1 MTRADDP
8 DQTGTPPDPRPFRFD
23 SGPVQLEP
31 LPEQPPLTPGEPSQ
45 DADPDA
51 AIAARMARIQQRLD
65 SLKKRSPSGAPG
77 SSGMAKLGHSVQWWI
92 VGILGLSSA
101 LVVIIAYL
109 AMAVPG
115 PWFPANAAQ
124 SFGATSLQLVR
135 GHGELVGGALIVSA
149 PADDGVAVISINGN
163 LRADRIR
170 GIAWSVTGVPDT
182 AKVGI
187 AWRSDV
193 QPGRTYG
200 LPAIVDAGRLRPV
213 IVSGAPGWIGN
224 INGLGLVV
232 AGTFVQPIRVVG
244 VTAKPMG
251 AIETLRDRAGEW
263 LAFEGWSG
271 TSVNVIAG
279 GADAQDLPLPP
290 LVAAI
295 VALGAALLLGLR
307 RWRPHWVPNAALGIG
322 IFFVVGW
329 FVLDLR
335 WSANLVRQV
344 ATTWSTFGGKSEREK
359 HLADADGQLFQF
371 IESVRAALPPTP
383 QRIWVV
389 SDAPYFSGR
398 AAYHLYPHNIHFQP
412 RGRAMPDRAWVKPGD
427 WLLVFNRRGVEFN
440 EARHTLRWDGAT
452 EVAADLKTSGA
463 GAALFLIR

>member
-8 DQTGTPPDPRPFRFD
+8 DQTGRPPGTRPFRFD
-23 SGPVQLEP
+23 SGPVRLEA
-31 LPEQPPLTPGEPSQ
+31 LPEQPPLTPSDPSK
-45 DADPDA
+45 DTDPDA
-51 AIAARMARIQQRLD
+51 AIAARMSRIQQRLD
-65 SLKKRSPSGAPG
+65 RLKKRSSSDAPG
-77 SSGMAKLGHSVQWWI
+77 SSGMAKIGHSVQWWI
-92 VGILGLSSA
+92 AGILGLFSG
-101 LVVIIAYL
+101 LVVIVAYL
-109 AMAVPG
+109 AVAVPG
-115 PWFPANAAQ
+115 PWFPVNAAQ
-124 SFGATSLQLVR
+124 SFGGASLQIVR
-135 GHGELVGGALIVSA
+135 GQGEFVGGELIVSA
-149 PADDGVAVISINGN
+149 PADDGVAIIAINGT

-170 GIAWSVTGVPDT
+170 GIAWSVSGVPDN

-193 QPGRTYG
+193 QPERTYG
-200 LPAIVDAGRLRPV
+200 LPAIVEAGRVRPV

-224 INGLGLVV
+224 INGLGLVI
-232 AGTFVQPIRVVG
+232 AGTFAQPIRVIG

-251 AIETLRDRAGEW
+251 AIETLGDRAGEW
-263 LAFEGWSG
+263 FAFEGWSG

-279 GADAQDLPLPP
+279 GADSQDLPLAP
-290 LVAAI
+290 LIAVI
-295 VALGAALLLGLR
+295 VLLAAALLLGLH
-307 RWRPHWVPNAALGIG
+307 RWRPRWLANAALATGVVFVIG
-322 IFFVVGW
+322 W
-329 FVLDLR
+329 LVLDLR

-344 ATTWSTFGGKSEREK
+344 GATWAMFGGKSEREK
-359 HLADADGQLFQF
+359 RLAEADGQLYQF
-371 IESVRAALPPTP
+371 IENVRAVLPPTP
-383 QRIWVV
+383 QRVWVV

-440 EARHTLRWDGAT
+440 ESRHTLRWDGAT